1 MKMIGYKRG
10 SSVDDAHALFD
21 TTGAMPVPGPREV
34 LVQVRAVGVNPL
46 DTKVRAGLVTVAD
59 SVATLGWDAAGVVH
73 AVGSGVTLLA
83 PGQAVYYAGSFD
95 RTGAN
100 AEYHLVDERS
110 AARMPASLDF
120 AQAAGVPLAALT
132 AWQLL
137 FERFAIAPGDRQEGG
152 SLLVLGGA
160 GGVGSMLIQLARQ
173 LTGLT
178 VIATASR
185 SDSATWCRDLG
196 AHHVID
202 HTLPLAAQVAAL
214 QAAPVHHIAALS
226 HTARHAAALAD
237 IIAPHGKLAVI
248 DDHAQFDAA
257 PLKGKS
263 VSLHWEMVFT
273 RPLYGTPDMD
283 EQQRILARV
292 ASLLDEGVLRST
304 VRRQLSPINA
314 ATLLHA
320 HALLERGG
328 QPGKIVVSGWQDG
341 AVATRTARGA
351 RSG

>member
-1 MKMIGYKRG
+1 MKMIGFNKG
-10 SSVDDAHALFD
+10 SSADDVHGLFD
-21 TTGAMPVPGPREV
+21 MTGAMPVPGPRDV

-46 DTKVRAGLVTVAD
+46 DTKVRAGRVAVPEAVT
-59 SVATLGWDAAGVVH
+59 TLGWDAAGIVH
-73 AVGSGVTLLA
+73 AVGSAVTLFA

-95 RTGAN
+95 RAGAN
-100 AEYHLVDERS
+100 AAYHLVDERI
-110 AARMPASLDF
+110 AGRMPASLDF

-137 FERFAIAPGDRQEGG
+137 FERFAITPGDRQERG

-173 LTGLT
+173 LTGCI

-185 SDSATWCRDLG
+185 EDSADWCRAMG

-202 HTLPLAAQVAAL
+202 HALPMPEQVAAL
-214 QAAPVHHIAALS
+214 KVAPVTHIAALS
-226 HTARHAAALAD
+226 HTARHVAALTQ

-248 DDHAQFDAA
+248 DDHDAFDAA

-263 VSLHWEMVFT
+263 VSLYWEMVFT
-273 RPLYGTPDMD
+273 RPLYATDDML
-283 EQQRILARV
+283 EQHRILNRV
-292 ASLLDEGVLRST
+292 ARLLDEGVLRHT
-304 VRRQLSPINA
+304 VRQCLSPMDA
-314 ATLLHA
+314 ATLRRA

-328 QPGKIVVSGWQDG
+328 QPGKIVVS
-341 AVATRTARGA
+341 A
-351 RSG
+351 

>member
-1 MKMIGYKRG
+1 MKMIGFNKG
-10 SSVDDAHALFD
+10 SSVDDEYGLFD
-21 TTGAMPVPGPREV
+21 MTGAMPVPGPRDV

-46 DTKVRAGLVTVAD
+46 DTKVRAGRVAVPYTVT
-59 SVATLGWDAAGVVH
+59 TLGWDAAGIVH
-73 AVGSGVTLLA
+73 AVGSEVTLFA

-95 RTGAN
+95 RAGAN
-100 AEYHLVDERS
+100 AAYHLVDERI
-110 AARMPASLDF
+110 AGRMPASLDF

-137 FERFAIAPGDRQEGG
+137 FERFAITPGDRQERG

-173 LTGLT
+173 LTGCI

-185 SDSATWCRDLG
+185 EDSAHWCRAMG

-202 HTLPLAAQVAAL
+202 HALPMPEQVAAL
-214 QAAPVHHIAALS
+214 KVAPVTHIAALS
-226 HTARHAAALAD
+226 HTARHVAALTQ
-237 IIAPHGKLAVI
+237 IIAPHGKLAII
-248 DDHAQFDAA
+248 DDHDVFDAA

-273 RPLYGTPDMD
+273 RPLYGTEDMI
-283 EQQRILARV
+283 EQHRILNRV
-292 ASLLDEGVLRST
+292 ARLLDEGVLRHT
-304 VRRQLSPINA
+304 VRQCLSPMDA
-314 ATLLHA
+314 ATLRRA

-328 QPGKIVVSGWQDG
+328 QPGKIVVS
-341 AVATRTARGA
+341 A
-351 RSG
+351 

>member
-1 MKMIGYKRG
+1 MKMIGFNKG
-10 SSVDDAHALFD
+10 SSVYDEYGLFD
-21 TTGAMPVPGPREV
+21 MTGEMPVPGPRDV

-46 DTKVRAGLVTVAD
+46 DTKVRAGRVAVPDTVT
-59 SVATLGWDAAGVVH
+59 TLGWDAAGIVH
-73 AVGSGVTLLA
+73 AVGSEVTLFA

-95 RTGAN
+95 RAGAN
-100 AEYHLVDERS
+100 AAYHLVDERI
-110 AARMPASLDF
+110 AGRMPASLDF

-137 FERFAIAPGDRQEGG
+137 FERFAITPGDRQERG

-173 LTGLT
+173 LTGCI

-185 SDSATWCRDLG
+185 EDSADWCRAMG

-202 HTLPLAAQVAAL
+202 HALPMPEQVAAL
-214 QAAPVHHIAALS
+214 KVAPVTHIAALS
-226 HTARHAAALAD
+226 HTARHVAALTQ
-237 IIAPHGKLAVI
+237 IIAPHGKLAII
-248 DDHAQFDAA
+248 DDHDVFDAA

-273 RPLYGTPDMD
+273 RPLYGTEDMI
-283 EQQRILARV
+283 EQHRILNRV
-292 ASLLDEGVLRST
+292 ARLLDEGVLRHT
-304 VRRQLSPINA
+304 VRQCLSPMDA
-314 ATLLHA
+314 ATLRRA

-328 QPGKIVVSGWQDG
+328 QPGKIVVS
-341 AVATRTARGA
+341 A
-351 RSG
+351 

>member
-10 SSVDDAHALFD
+10 SSVDDAGGLFD
-21 TTGAMPVPGPREV
+21 TTGAMPVPGAREV

-46 DTKVRAGLVTVAD
+46 DIKVRAGLVTVPD
-59 SVATLGWDAAGVVH
+59 SVVTLGWDAAGVVH

-83 PGQAVYYAGSFD
+83 PGQAVYYAGSFV
-95 RTGAN
+95 RTGAC
-100 AEYHLVDERS
+100 AQYHLVDERI
-110 AARMPASLDF
+110 AAHMPASLDF

-137 FERFAIAPGDRQEGG
+137 FERFAIAPGDMQERG

-160 GGVGSMLIQLARQ
+160 GGVGSMLIQLARR
-173 LTGLT
+173 LTAFT

-185 SDSATWCRDLG
+185 SDSMAWCRDLG

-214 QAAPVHHIAALS
+214 KVAPVHHIAALS
-226 HTARHAAALAD
+226 HTAQHAAALAE

-248 DDHAQFDAA
+248 DDHAHFDAA

-273 RPLYGTPDMD
+273 RPLYGTPDMA

-292 ASLLDEGVLRST
+292 AGLIDEGVLRST
-304 VRRQLSPINA
+304 VRHHLSPINA
-314 ATLLHA
+314 ATLQQA
-320 HALLERGG
+320 HALQEQGG
-328 QPGKIVVSGWQDG
+328 QPGKIVASGW
-341 AVATRTARGA
+341 
-351 RSG
+351 

>member
-1 MKMIGYKRG
+1 MKMIGFSKG
-10 SSVDDAHALFD
+10 SGVDDEHGLFD
-21 TTGAMPVPGPREV
+21 TTGAMPVPGPRDV
-34 LVQVRAVGVNPL
+34 LVRVRAVGVNPL
-46 DTKVRAGLVTVAD
+46 DVKVRAGLVPVPD
-59 SVATLGWDAAGVVH
+59 GVVTLGWDAAGVVH
-73 AVGSGVTLLA
+73 AVGSAVTLFA

-95 RTGAN
+95 RAGAN
-100 AEYHLVDERS
+100 AAYHLVDERI
-110 AARMPASLDF
+110 AGRMPATLDF

-137 FERFAIAPGDRQEGG
+137 FERFAIAPGDRQPRG

-185 SDSATWCRDLG
+185 GDSMEWCRAMG

-202 HTLPLAAQVAAL
+202 HTLPLPAQVAAL
-214 QAAPVHHIAALS
+214 NVAPVAHVAALS
-226 HTARHAAALAD
+226 HTARHCAALVEL
-237 IIAPHGKLAVI
+237 IAPHGKLAVI
-248 DDHAQFDAA
+248 DDHAMFDAA

-273 RPLYGTPDMD
+273 RPLYGTADLL
-283 EQQRILARV
+283 EQQRILHRV
-292 ASLLDEGVLRST
+292 AGLIDEGVLRHT
-304 VRRQLSPINA
+304 VRRRFSPIDA
-314 ATLLHA
+314 ATLRQA

-328 QPGKIVVSGWQDG
+328 QAGKVVLSDE
-341 AVATRTARGA
+341 
-351 RSG
+351 

>member
-1 MKMIGYKRG
+1 MKMIGFNKG
-10 SSVDDAHALFD
+10 SSVDEQDGLFD
-21 TTGAMPVPGPREV
+21 TQGEMPVPGPRDV
-34 LVQVRAVGVNPL
+34 LVRVRAVGVNPL
-46 DTKVRAGLVTVAD
+46 DTKVRAGLVAVPDAVT
-59 SVATLGWDAAGVVH
+59 TLGWDAAGIVH
-73 AVGSGVTLLA
+73 AVGREVTLFA

-100 AEYHLVDERS
+100 AEYHLVDERI
-110 AARMPASLDF
+110 AARMPDTLDF

-137 FERFAIAPGDRQEGG
+137 FERFAIVPGDTQPRG

-173 LTGLT
+173 LTGFI

-185 SDSATWCRDLG
+185 EDSMAWCRAMG

-202 HTLPLAAQVAAL
+202 HARPMPEQVARL
-214 QAAPVHHIAALS
+214 NVAPVTHIAALS
-226 HTARHAAALAD
+226 HTARHVAALTQ

-248 DDHAQFDAA
+248 DDHDVFDAA

-273 RPLYGTPDMD
+273 RSLFATDDMQ

-292 ASLLDEGVLRST
+292 ARLLDEGVLRHT
-304 VRRQLSPINA
+304 VRQRLSPMDA
-314 ATLLHA
+314 ATLRRA

-328 QPGKIVVSGWQDG
+328 QPGKIVVS
-341 AVATRTARGA
+341 AV
-351 RSG
+351 

>member
-1 MKMIGYKRG
+1 MKMIGFKKG
-10 SSVDDAHALFD
+10 SKADEHDGLFD
-21 TTGAMPVPGPREV
+21 MTGEMPAPGPREV

-46 DTKVRAGLVTVAD
+46 DTKVRAGRVA
-59 SVATLGWDAAGVVH
+59 VPERVVTLGWDAAGIVH
-73 AVGSGVTLLA
+73 AVGSEVTVLA

-95 RTGAN
+95 RAGAN
-100 AEYHLVDERS
+100 AAYHLVDERI
-110 AARMPASLDF
+110 AARMPGTLDF
-120 AQAAGVPLAALT
+120 AQAASVPLAALT

-137 FERFAIAPGDRQEGG
+137 FERFAIAPGDRQERG

-185 SDSATWCRDLG
+185 EDSAAWCRAMG

-202 HTLPLAAQVAAL
+202 HARPMPEQVAAL
-214 QAAPVHHIAALS
+214 KVAPVTHIAALS
-226 HTARHAAALAD
+226 HTARHIAALTQ

-248 DDHAQFDAA
+248 DDHDAFDAA

-273 RPLYGTPDMD
+273 RPLYGTPDMA

-292 ASLLDEGVLRST
+292 AGLLDEGVLRHT
-304 VRRQLSPINA
+304 VRQRLSPMDA
-314 ATLLHA
+314 ATMRRA

-328 QPGKIVVSGWQDG
+328 QPGKVVVSAG
-341 AVATRTARGA
+341 
-351 RSG
+351 

>member
-1 MKMIGYKRG
+1 MIGFKKG
-10 SSVDDAHALFD
+10 CGVDEQDGLFD
-21 TTGAMPVPGPREV
+21 TAGAMPVPGPREV

-46 DTKVRAGLVTVAD
+46 DTKVRAGLVKVPER
-59 SVATLGWDAAGVVH
+59 VVTLGWDAAGIVH
-73 AVGSGVTLLA
+73 SVGSAVTLLA

-100 AEYHLVDERS
+100 AEYHLVDERI
-110 AARMPASLDF
+110 AARMPATLDF

-137 FERFAIAPGDRQEGG
+137 FERFAITPGDTQPRG

-185 SDSATWCRDLG
+185 GDSMEWCRAMG
-196 AHHVID
+196 AHHLID
-202 HTLPLAAQVAAL
+202 HTLPMPEQVAAL
-214 QAAPVHHIAALS
+214 KVAPVTHIAALS
-226 HTARHAAALAD
+226 HTARHVAALTQ

-248 DDHAQFDAA
+248 DDHDAFDAA

-273 RPLYGTPDMD
+273 RPLYATDDMQ

-292 ASLLDEGVLRST
+292 AALLDEGVLRHT
-304 VRRQLSPINA
+304 VRQRLSPFNA
-314 ATLLHA
+314 ATVLRA

-328 QPGKIVVSGWQDG
+328 QPGKIVVSGW
-341 AVATRTARGA
+341 
-351 RSG
+351 

>member
-1 MKMIGYKRG
+1 MGFYLREHAMKMIGFKKG
-10 SSVDDAHALFD
+10 SSVDDEDGLFD
-21 TTGAMPVPGPREV
+21 MTGAMPVPGPREV

-46 DTKVRAGLVTVAD
+46 DTKVRAGRVEVPER
-59 SVATLGWDAAGVVH
+59 VVTLGWDAAGSVH
-73 AVGSGVTLLA
+73 AVGSAVTLLA

-95 RTGAN
+95 RAGAN
-100 AEYHLVDERS
+100 AEYHLVDERI
-110 AARMPASLDF
+110 AARMPATLDF
-120 AQAAGVPLAALT
+120 AQAASVPLAALT

-137 FERFAIAPGDRQEGG
+137 FERFAIVPGDRQPRG

-160 GGVGSMLIQLARQ
+160 GGVGSMLTQLARQ

-185 SDSATWCRDLG
+185 GDSADWCRAMG

-202 HTLPLAAQVAAL
+202 HALPMPEQVAAL
-214 QAAPVHHIAALS
+214 KVAPVTHIAALS
-226 HTARHAAALAD
+226 HTARHVAALTQ

-248 DDHAQFDAA
+248 DDHDVFDAA

-263 VSLHWEMVFT
+263 ISLHWEMVFT
-273 RPLYGTPDMD
+273 RPLYATDDMP

-292 ASLLDEGVLRST
+292 AALLDEGVLRHT
-304 VRRQLSPINA
+304 LQQRLSPMDA
-314 ATLLHA
+314 ATVLRA

-328 QPGKIVVSGWQDG
+328 QPGKIVVSD
-341 AVATRTARGA
+341 
-351 RSG
+351 

>member
-1 MKMIGYKRG
+1 MKMIGFNKG
-10 SSVDDAHALFD
+10 SSADDVHGLFD
-21 TTGAMPVPGPREV
+21 MTGEMPVPGPRDV

-46 DTKVRAGLVTVAD
+46 DTKVRAGRVAVPDTVT
-59 SVATLGWDAAGVVH
+59 TLGWDAAGIVH
-73 AVGSGVTLLA
+73 AVGSAVTLFA

-95 RTGAN
+95 RAGAN
-100 AEYHLVDERS
+100 AAYHLVDERI
-110 AARMPASLDF
+110 AGHMPASLDF

-137 FERFAIAPGDRQEGG
+137 FERFAITPGDRQERG

-173 LTGLT
+173 LTGCI

-185 SDSATWCRDLG
+185 EDSADWCRAMG

-202 HTLPLAAQVAAL
+202 HALPMPEQVAAL
-214 QAAPVHHIAALS
+214 TVAPVRHIAALS
-226 HTARHAAALAD
+226 HTARHVAALTQ

-248 DDHAQFDAA
+248 DDHDAFDAA

-273 RPLYGTPDMD
+273 RPLYATDDMLG
-283 EQQRILARV
+283 QHRILNRV
-292 ASLLDEGVLRST
+292 ARLLDEGVLRHT
-304 VRRQLSPINA
+304 VRQQLSPLDA
-314 ATLLHA
+314 AAVRRA
-320 HALLERGG
+320 HALLEQGG
-328 QPGKIVVSGWQDG
+328 QPGKIVVS
-341 AVATRTARGA
+341 A
-351 RSG
+351 